1 MHQKLTVEE
10 LLLDESFL
18 DYCTNKNSPHK
29 AKWDLIHLSDP
40 EQARLMEEAQELLQV
55 LGPQLSA
62 GEVTAEVDKFRQQLM
77 MQTGENLQAFNQQQ
91 IRRRKIRRIAWASAG
106 LAACIAM
113 ITFFTWPLT
122 GKSPAPLAVFA
133 YSTDFGERKQLQLP
147 DGSKVILNSNTLLTY
162 KADYNEED
170 RQLELL
176 GEAYFEVA
184 KDAEKKFIVHS
195 NGFSTTAIGTAFY
208 VHGRQPAQSYS
219 VDLIEGK
226 VSLQNGSGSPLLL
239 QAGEAATW
247 SGSGNLFDK
256 KAFDTRL
263 LRQWIEGKLTF
274 QKADSRE
281 VLQHL
286 AQWYGV
292 EINDQRKKPGT
303 ITITGDYSDKPL
315 EDILKAICFSLSC
328 KYTIEENRIIIQ

>member
-18 DYCTNKNSPHK
+18 DYCHNKNSPHK
-29 AKWDLIHLSDP
+29 AKWDLLRLSHP

-55 LGPQLSA
+55 LGPQLSD
-62 GEVTAEVDKFRQQLM
+62 GEVSAEVDKFRQQFVT
-77 MQTGENLQAFNQQQ
+77 QTGENVDAFKQRQH
-91 IRRRKIRRIAWASAG
+91 RRSKRTRVAWASAG
-106 LAACIAM
+106 LAACMAM
-113 ITFFTWPLT
+113 IAFFAWPLT
-122 GKSPAPLAVFA
+122 GKSPEPPVLFA
-133 YSTDFGERKQLQLP
+133 YSTCFGERKQLQLP
-147 DGSKVILNSNTLLTY
+147 DGSKVILNSNSLLTY
-162 KADYNEED
+162 KSDYNEKD

-184 KDAEKKFIVHS
+184 KDASKKFVVHS
-195 NGFSTTAIGTAFY
+195 KGFSTTAIGTAFY
-208 VHGRQPAQSYS
+208 VHGRQPALSYS
-219 VDLIEGK
+219 VNLIEGK
-226 VSLQNGSGSPLLL
+226 VSLQNGPGSPFYL

-247 SGSGNLFDK
+247 KGSGNSFDK
-256 KAFDTRL
+256 KSFDTGL
-263 LRQWIEGKLTF
+263 LGQWIEGKLSF
-274 QKADSRE
+274 QKADSRD

-292 EINDQRKKPGT
+292 DIDDRRKKPGA
-303 ITITGDYSDKPL
+303 ISITGDYSDKPL